1 MASKQ
6 PIFTTQEFITAY
18 TQSVE
23 RFILNGSCTE
33 KDKKTPSQLER
44 FYANNEKSWA
54 NKRTSLEAAVHEAL
68 LDGNQEDT
76 TANFMQSLNEH
87 YRELQFDNEDY
98 IKREKVEYDNLDDRK
113 KEIWDRAKRDL
124 QALQNIEDML
134 NSNTDEAREY
144 KNAMTK
150 LIYIYSNG
158 QIKLREWF
166 YKKKSIHE
174 MTLKDGTTIYL

>member
-18 TQSVE
+18 TQSVQ

-98 IKREKVEYDNLDDRK
+98 IKREKVEYESLDDRK
-113 KEIWDRAKRDL
+113 KEIWERAKRDL
-124 QALQNIEDML
+124 QALQNIENML
-134 NSNTDEAREY
+134 NSNTDEAKEY
-144 KNAMTK
+144 KSAMTK

-158 QIKLREWF
+158 KIKLREWF
-166 YKKKSIHE
+166 YRGQKTTEI
-174 MTLKDGTTIYL
+174 GTTDLF